1 MLGKP
6 KFNYEDNVEFDLDG
20 QTLNGKIYIIDRFGT
35 FFDNSDVSYDIMVEN
50 SPHFDGQPCL
60 YKHISEKDV
69 RKAGA

>member
-20 QTLNGKIYIIDRFGT
+20 QTLSGKIYIIDRFGT

-60 YKHISEKDV
+60 YKHINEKNV
-69 RKAGA
+69 RKAEA